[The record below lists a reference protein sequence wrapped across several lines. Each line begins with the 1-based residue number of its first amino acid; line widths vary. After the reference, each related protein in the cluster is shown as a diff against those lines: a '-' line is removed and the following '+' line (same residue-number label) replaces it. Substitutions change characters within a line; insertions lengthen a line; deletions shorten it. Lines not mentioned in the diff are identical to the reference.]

1 MSRVAPE
8 DSQMIAH
15 INFTCENVHQF
26 GEDLFEDMMERDYDQ
41 AQDRCSKLIKVLQDI
56 IESMEDE
63 L

>member
-15 INFTCENVHQF
+15 INFTCENIHQF
-26 GEDLFEDMMERDYDQ
+26 GEELFEDMMERDYDQ
-41 AQDRCSKLIKVLQDI
+41 AQDRCSKLIKVLQEI

>member
-1 MSRVAPE
+1 MPRVSPE

-15 INFTCENVHQF
+15 INFTCENIHQF
-26 GEDLFEDMMERDYDQ
+26 GEELFEDMMERDYDQ
-41 AQDRCSKLIKVLQDI
+41 AQDRCSKLIKVLQEI

>member
-1 MSRVAPE
+1 MPRVSPE

>member
-15 INFTCENVHQF
+15 INFTCENIHQF
-26 GEDLFEDMMERDYDQ
+26 GEDLFEDMMDRDYDQ

>member
-15 INFTCENVHQF
+15 INFTCENIHQF

-41 AQDRCSKLIKVLQDI
+41 AQERCSKLIKVLQDI

>member
-15 INFTCENVHQF
+15 INFTCENIHQF
-26 GEDLFEDMMERDYDQ
+26 GEDLFENMMERDYDQ
-41 AQDRCSKLIKVLQDI
+41 AQDRCSELIKVLQDI

>member
-8 DSQMIAH
+8 DTQMIAH
-15 INFTCENVHQF
+15 INFTCENIHQF
-26 GEDLFEDMMERDYDQ
+26 GEDLFEDMMERDYDK
-41 AQDRCSKLIKVLQDI
+41 AQDKCLKLIKVLQEI

>member
-1 MSRVAPE
+1 MPRVAPE

-15 INFTCENVHQF
+15 INYTCENIHQF
-26 GEDLFEDMMERDYDQ
+26 GDDFYEDMMERDYDK
-41 AQDRCSKLIKVLQDI
+41 AQDKCLKLIKVLKDM

>member
-1 MSRVAPE
+1 MPRVAPE

-15 INFTCENVHQF
+15 INFTCENIHQF
-26 GEDLFEDMMERDYDQ
+26 GEDLFEDMMERDYNQ